1 MDLVN
6 NSCSLIKSRISFG
19 WPVASDC
26 QGKVS
31 FRQAFVLA
39 LRFLF
44 SLFFFFLTESLQ
56 CVLEGK
62 IFLIC
67 FFFSKVEQCITPQ
80 QRRPRFESAC

>member
-44 SLFFFFLTESLQ
+44 IFFFLTESLQ

-67 FFFSKVEQCITPQ
+67 FFFLKS
-80 QRRPRFESAC
+80 